1 MRYILKPITGTAVAF
16 VTMVLLMSCMA
27 KNAATEQETDLQKRS
42 RFFRSYMAETFPS
55 FEITDGEYLFILPDG
70 CTNCTKSTCAML
82 SLSPALIKGKYN
94 AILIS
99 KATSDRLSCEGFSET
114 DNVLIDSTNK
124 LDKMAFDIAG
134 IAVMKIEN
142 GQIVDKKSMTA
153 EDFQNN
159 PEAFFRPM

>member
-1 MRYILKPITGTAVAF
+1 MKPITGTTVAF
-16 VTMVLLMSCMA
+16 VTTVLLMSCMA

-42 RFFRSYMAETFPS
+42 RFFNSYMAETFPS
-55 FEITDGEYLFILPDG
+55 FEITDGEYLFILPNG

-99 KATSDRLSCEGFSET
+99 KATLDRLSYEVFSES
-114 DNVLIDSTNK
+114 DNILIDSTNK

-142 GQIVDKKSMTA
+142 GQIIDKKSMTA
-153 EDFQNN
+153 EDFQSN
-159 PEAFFRPM
+159 PEAFFSPM